1 MFMNKNELVA
11 FIANDADIT
20 KTDATKAVDSFVKA
34 VGSALKKNDEVRLVG
49 FGSFYIS
56 KRKATQG
63 RNPRTG
69 AAIKIP
75 AAKLPKFR
83 AGKSLKDTVA

>member
-1 MFMNKNELVA
+1 MNKNELVA

-20 KTDATKAVDSFVKA
+20 KTDATKAVDAFVKA
-34 VGSALKKNDEVRLVG
+34 VGTALKKNDEVRLVG

-56 KRKATQG
+56 KRAATQG

>member
-1 MFMNKNELVA
+1 MNKNELVA
-11 FIANDADIT
+11 FMATEADMT
-20 KTDATKAVDSFVKA
+20 KTDATKALDAFVKA
-34 VGSALKKNDEVRLVG
+34 VGVSLKKNDEVRLVG
-49 FGSFYIS
+49 FGSFYVS
-56 KRKATQG
+56 KRAATQG

-83 AGKSLKDTVA
+83 AGKSLKDAIA